1 MWQDVE
7 YKIKM
12 IMKASKEPGVM
23 VFRVV
28 TDNDKSF
35 ELFYD
40 ESEDEWVAVEL
51 SQEADKNEN

>member
-1 MWQDVE
+1 
-7 YKIKM
+7 M

-23 VFRVV
+23 VFCVV
-28 TDNDKSF
+28 TDNDRSF

-51 SQEADKNEN
+51 SQEVGNNEN